1 MHFKLIV
8 VMSRTDLTDRIV
20 DAAKAAGA
28 TGATVVPGRGTGIHE
43 ARTFFGLTLDIQR
56 DISFMLV
63 EEHLTPGILAAIHE
77 GGNFAS
83 PGTGI
88 AFALRV
94 DEVAGLES
102 QIPRFKE
109 ELEALAKDATPT
121 S

>member
-1 MHFKLIV
+1 MQFKLIV

-28 TGATVVPGRGTGIHE
+28 TGATILPGRGTGIHE
-43 ARTFFGLTLDIQR
+43 ARTFFGLTLDTQR
-56 DISFMLV
+56 DISLMLV
-63 EEHLTPGILAAIHE
+63 EEHLTTLILDAIHK
-77 GGNFAS
+77 GGDFAS

-94 DEVAGLES
+94 DEVAGMES

-109 ELEALAKDATPT
+109 ELEILEKEAKK
-121 S
+121 